1 MTDYYVDSDYE
12 DEEFETEF
20 PPQSEDYDYYEG
32 QDLGEGIDTLRPTEV
47 EGRTSWMYLGLL
59 GALFVLLVGFSWACN
74 DRSEAP
80 GEPQTESDAAEV
92 TSGAS
97 TRLEVSVEGDV
108 VTLQGSVPDQ
118 AARDQILV
126 ETQNLYGA
134 ANVIDE
140 LILDETTTLEDG
152 IVSVTGA
159 ALVDDRRPEQLQAA
173 LGSGLGLSQGD
184 FAIDFGEAVVEAVA
198 LDATLAGGAIA
209 LSGVV
214 PDDSSVVDLV
224 AAGEAVWGAG
234 SVDSSGLSIGDA
246 SWTDATITITGTTEP
261 GDERLPNFAP
271 EVQNRFGALVTIDT
285 TAVTVDTGPAVLTG
299 LEDDIKARLAAQQ
312 ILFAPLSAD
321 IETESDQVLIDIAE
335 ILNLVPE
342 VSVEV
347 VGHTDSAGNDQ
358 DNLVLSQDRAEA
370 VITRLVELGV
380 DLSRLNA
387 RGEGESIP
395 IADNDTADGRA
406 ANRRIEFRLVSG

>member
-1 MTDYYVDSDYE
+1 
-12 DEEFETEF
+12 
-20 PPQSEDYDYYEG
+20 
-32 QDLGEGIDTLRPTEV
+32 
-47 EGRTSWMYLGLL
+47 MYLALL
-59 GALFVLLVGFSWACN
+59 GALFVLLVVFSWACN
-74 DRSEAP
+74 DRSDTA
-80 GEPQTESDAAEV
+80 GEPQTESEAAEV
-92 TSGAS
+92 TSGSS
-97 TRLEVSVEGDV
+97 TRLDVSVEGDV
-108 VTLQGSVPDQ
+108 VTLRGSVPDQ

-159 ALVDDRRPEQLQAA
+159 ALIDDNRPEQLQAA

-184 FAIDFGEAVVEAVA
+184 FAIDFGSAVVEAVA
-198 LDATLAGGAIA
+198 LDAQLASGAIMF
-209 LSGVV
+209 SGVV
-214 PDDSSVVDLV
+214 PDDVSVVDLV
-224 AAGEAVWGAG
+224 AAGEAVWGPG
-234 SVDSSGLSIGDA
+234 SVDASGLAIGAA
-246 SWTDATITITGTTEP
+246 SWTDATITITGSTEP
-261 GDERLPNFAP
+261 GDDRLAAFVP
-271 EVQNRFGALVTIDT
+271 EVQNRFGALVNVDT
-285 TAVTVDTGPAVLTG
+285 SAVTVDQSQEVLTG
-299 LEDDIKARLAAQQ
+299 LEDDIRAQLAEQQ

-380 DLSRLNA
+380 DLNRLNA